1 MQVKIKKLIPAVKIN
16 RVLALNV
23 ISLAGTTVITSLF
36 GFIYWWLAARYYPAD
51 SVGLASA
58 GTSAM
63 MLLGSI
69 ASLGLGTLLIG
80 ELPKRIGER
89 TPLILFALTVALV
102 SGGILGLLFTIL
114 IPWIDQELGLLV
126 IGLLPAVLFIAAV
139 IFTTMASVLDDA
151 FIGMLHSDLQFKRN
165 AIFAVSKLIILFI
178 AALVVGNRSGHVIF
192 LTWMLGILLSF
203 SVLVPF
209 LGRIV
214 HIKRLRRLDRNLI
227 LSLGRT
233 ALKHHLTNISFQI
246 PYFGLPLIVAVLL
259 STRMNAFFYM
269 AWMISGFSQI
279 GVTAFTTVLYAI
291 GSKEPEKLDQAVRS
305 TMQFSFIVCLLL
317 CGGLFIL
324 APFVLQFFG
333 PDYAE
338 NATTSLRILLIGTFP
353 MIIKD
358 HFISIS
364 RIQQQLDR
372 VTRLI
377 FIGSALEVLFAWL
390 GGWLGS
396 LVGVCLGWVLAVML
410 EAALM
415 IRPVLQAMRRS
426 NPPEALRLDNISV
439 VEDSAGTE

>member
-1 MQVKIKKLIPAVKIN
+1 MQVKIKRSIPTVRID
-16 RVLALNV
+16 RVMALNV
-23 ISLAGTTVITSLF
+23 ISLAGTTVTTSLF

-69 ASLGLGTLLIG
+69 GSLGMGTLLIG
-80 ELPKRIGER
+80 ELPKRIGGR
-89 TPLILFALTVALV
+89 TTLILFALTVALV

-114 IPWIDQELGLLV
+114 IPWINQELGLLV

-178 AALVVGNRSGHVIF
+178 AALVVGSRSGLVIF
-192 LTWMLGILLSF
+192 LTWTLGILLSF
-203 SVLVPF
+203 TVLIPF
-209 LGRIV
+209 LGSIV
-214 HIKRLRRLDRNLI
+214 RLKPVSGLDRGLI
-227 LSLGRT
+227 LRLGKT

-246 PYFGLPLIVAVLL
+246 PYFGLPLIVAMLL
-259 STRMNAFFYM
+259 STRTNAFFYM

-279 GVTAFTTVLYAI
+279 GITAFTTILYAM
-291 GSKEPEKLDQAVRS
+291 GSKEPEKIDQHVRS
-305 TMQFSFIVCLLL
+305 TMQFSFILSLLI

-324 APFVLQFFG
+324 ASFVLQFFG

-338 NATTSLRILLIGTFP
+338 QATTSLRILLIGTFP

-390 GGWLGS
+390 GGWIGS
-396 LVGVCLGWVLAVML
+396 LVGVCLGWVLAVMV

-415 IRPVLQAMRRS
+415 IRPVLRAMQRPS
-426 NPPEALRLDNISV
+426 SSDVLRVGNVSP
-439 VEDSAGTE
+439 VEDSVGTE